1 MDELEERATLMA
13 EIVAYFLPGEPEL
26 EELLALLDAEP
37 GPLLEPLDREAPTPD
52 AVAELFGG

>member
-1 MDELEERATLMA
+1 MA
-13 EIVAYFLPGEPEL
+13 EIVTHFLPGELEL